1 MPAYDES
8 VVDLLKSA
16 VRDAQDLVRSEV
28 ALAKAELR
36 LEARRFGS
44 AAAFMAG
51 AAIVGL
57 VGFAFLMS
65 TLAWGIAQLFEWP
78 AWIGFAIVT
87 LLLLAGA
94 AVLASMGRSR
104 LAATDGHLSLTRETM
119 KENAQWIR
127 ARTS

>member
-1 MPAYDES
+1 MPLYDES

-16 VRDAQDLVRSEV
+16 VRDAQDLVRSEI

-36 LEARRFGS
+36 LEARRFGA

-78 AWIGFAIVT
+78 AWTGFAIVT
-87 LLLLAGA
+87 LLLLVAA

-104 LAATDGHLSLTRETM
+104 LTTPDGRLSLTKETM
-119 KENAQWIR
+119 KENAKWIR

>member
-1 MPAYDES
+1 MPVYDET

-16 VRDAQDLVRSEV
+16 VRDAQDLVRSEI
-28 ALAKAELR
+28 ALAKAEMR
-36 LEARRFGS
+36 LEARRFGT

-78 AWIGFAIVT
+78 AWVGFAIVT
-87 LLLLAGA
+87 LLLLVTAGA
-94 AVLASMGRSR
+94 LAYMGRSR
-104 LAATDGHLSLTRETM
+104 FVSTGHHLALTKETL

>member
-1 MPAYDES
+1 MPVHDDT

-16 VRDAQDLVRSEV
+16 VRDAQDLVRSEI
-28 ALAKAELR
+28 ALARAELR
-36 LEARRFGS
+36 LEARRVGT

-78 AWIGFAIVT
+78 AWIGFAVVT
-87 LLLLAGA
+87 LLLLVTAGA
-94 AVLASMGRSR
+94 LAYLGRSR
-104 LAATDGHLSLTRETM
+104 LVSTGDRLSLTRETL

>member
-1 MPAYDES
+1 MPIYDDS
-8 VVDLLKSA
+8 IVDLMKSA
-16 VRDAQDLVRSEV
+16 VRDAQDLVGSEV

-36 LEARRFGS
+36 LEARRYGS
-44 AAAFMAG
+44 AAAMFAG

-65 TLAWGIAQLFEWP
+65 TLAWGIAQLFAWP

-87 LLLLAGA
+87 LLLLVAAG
-94 AVLASMGRSR
+94 VLLAMGRSR
-104 LAATDGHLSLTRETM
+104 LAAPDGHMALTKETL